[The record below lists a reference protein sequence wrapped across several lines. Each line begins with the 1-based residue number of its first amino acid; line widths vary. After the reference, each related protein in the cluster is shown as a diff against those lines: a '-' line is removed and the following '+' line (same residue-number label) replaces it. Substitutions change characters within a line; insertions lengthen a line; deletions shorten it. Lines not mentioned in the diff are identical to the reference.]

1 MKWKKDERSKYLKIT
16 EVLRKLFKSN
26 RTVPFKNIQ
35 RFRISKRIEAFAVTR
50 LPHRLIDS
58 VRVADQISKD
68 EKSSRIFN

>member
-16 EVLRKLFKSN
+16 EVLTKLCKSN
-26 RTVPFKNIQ
+26 RTVPFKDIQ
-35 RFRISKRIEAFAVTR
+35 RFRISKRIEAFAR